1 MSEAIEKLISELEY
15 EYDQD
20 EGFLGLL
27 RDGHFDNLALD
38 RFLRLLQSVDLVT
51 GSSIDRRLVALL
63 WYVPLFMQW
72 QERRLSANQQETLQT
87 AINKVT
93 SQLERILGVP

>member
-1 MSEAIEKLISELEY
+1 MSEVTKDIITELEH
-15 EYDQD
+15 EYDQE

-27 RDGHFDNLALD
+27 RGGHFDSIALD
-38 RFLRLLQSVDLVT
+38 RFLRLLRSIDVPA

-72 QERRLSANQQETLQT
+72 QRRRLDAAEQQALEE